1 MGFFFF
7 FNLPSSSSAAK
18 NPGQDPGPNT
28 ASPGEEPVGVRPGL
42 SQSIFE
48 GLNEEGHVSGR
59 RNIQSQRDCRES
71 RREKELQ
78 HRFLSSQL
86 KLNPDQ
92 KKGFQS
98 SEKGVLWSLDEKGV
112 RLIKGRKVLENPR
125 KRESGAGDG
134 DVVCW

>member
-1 MGFFFF
+1 MGRLDSMYKRVLLFFFFFVGLIENGFCFF

-28 ASPGEEPVGVRPGL
+28 ASPREEPVGVRPGL

-78 HRFLSSQL
+78 HRFQA
-86 KLNPDQ
+86 N
-92 KKGFQS
+92 
-98 SEKGVLWSLDEKGV
+98 
-112 RLIKGRKVLENPR
+112 
-125 KRESGAGDG
+125 
-134 DVVCW
+134 